1 MLEIKFENG
10 GRTELYITGI
20 SIVKNEEDVIESF
33 LRYNLKIMDHIYI
46 IDNGSADGTVDI
58 INALINEGFPVSL
71 IINPGEFNQIK
82 MTNDLLL
89 RVVSGEFGIIPSIII
104 PIDADEFLISSNP
117 DVNPRDI
124 IEDLSRDG
132 IHMIRWMNFIPQ
144 TIECSDIFV
153 PYTMSS
159 SRADQYEEVE
169 KLIIPRDVIGE
180 GFVLNNGN
188 HDVFAPYELNKYKCV
203 DLRMAHYPIR
213 NKEQFLL
220 KNILG
225 YYNRLATKNYVK
237 GRSRHI
243 ENVYY
248 SLKNGDNDVFDLMVD
263 FARNYC
269 MTEVPSYAIQSNS
282 EMFKWCEVIQLQYN
296 CLKKHNVRSL
306 FLSEVEEIINR
317 YRESFLNCA
326 ETKGLSSD
334 NGSDVFIERY
344 SFIKMRIERIKR
356 DYYQHKSSLLEV
368 WINLI
373 NKGVDC
379 GELINKYIVDKTLI
393 FGDFPLFYKYINNEK
408 VYVVKTDGSSYG
420 MNFSMIR
427 MLENVPWN
435 DVKQVIVCDPT
446 RIEEL
451 HSIVGSHGIDRIIEL
466 KEILERCY

>member
-1 MLEIKFENG
+1 M
-10 GRTELYITGI
+10 YITGI

-33 LRYNLKIMDHIYI
+33 LRYNLKIMDQICI
-46 IDNGSADGTVDI
+46 IDNGSTDGTVNI
-58 INALINEGFPVSL
+58 INALVNEGFPISL
-71 IINPGEFNQIK
+71 SINPGEFNQIE

-89 RVVSGEFGIIPSIII
+89 RVVSGEFGTIPSIVI

-117 DVNPRDI
+117 NVNPRNV

-144 TIECSDIFV
+144 TIECSNDFV
-153 PYTMSS
+153 PYTMST
-159 SRADQYEEVE
+159 SRSDEYEEVE
-169 KLIIPRDVIGE
+169 KLIIPRAVIGE

-188 HDVFAPYELNKYKCV
+188 HDAFAPYELNKYKCV

-243 ENVYY
+243 ENAYY
-248 SLKNGDNDVFDLMVD
+248 ALKNGYNNVFDLMVD

-269 MTEVPSYAIQSNS
+269 MTEVPSYAIQSNP
-282 EMFKWCEVIQLQYN
+282 EMLKWCGIIQLQYN
-296 CLKKHNVRSL
+296 CIKKRNGRSL
-306 FLSEVEEIINR
+306 FLSEVEKIINR
-317 YRESFLNCA
+317 YRESFSNCA
-326 ETKGLSSD
+326 ETKELSWDS
-334 NGSDVFIERY
+334 GADVFIERY
-344 SFIKMRIERIKR
+344 SFIKMRIERVKR
-356 DYYQHKSSLLEV
+356 DYYQHKSRLLEL
-368 WINLI
+368 WINLT

-379 GELINKYIVDKTLI
+379 GELINNYIIDKTLI
-393 FGDFPLFYKYINNEK
+393 FGDFPLSCKYANNNE

-420 MNFSMIR
+420 MDFSMIR
-427 MLENVPWN
+427 LLENVPWN
-435 DVKQVIVCDPT
+435 EIKQVIVCDPT

-451 HSIVGSHGIDRIIEL
+451 YSIVGGYGIDRIIEL